1 MPLDNSE
8 GTAHTPRMSDPLPI
22 RLDFANAGRVNA
34 VDGEDGGFEAIAL
47 WYNRL
52 NMGHDDIVTPG
63 ALEEPVNVPLYRGH
77 FYGGPRL
84 ANVDLT
90 PTKENI
96 EGVGTFFEYQW
107 GRDARMEMLEAA
119 RFGLSNDVSIGFWAH
134 DLRWAD
140 EDELTDEEL
149 ELGAFLAID
158 RIDPIELSMA
168 YQGANPGAEI
178 TRINSAGG
186 AFRREYSERRERWN
200 GRRKRTMTFTNEGD
214 SIISVLG
221 QMDSFLEGIEEKAI
235 AGHVRFD
242 PAALRGLQGGEK
254 IPAGK
259 LPDAASL
266 NALTDAID
274 RMAAPQGDKGASAP
288 SAIDEVRREVYAA
301 RAKRLAARR

>member
-8 GTAHTPRMSDPLPI
+8 VTAHTPRMSDPLPI
-22 RLDFANAGRVNA
+22 RIRIDLANAGRVNA
-34 VDGEDGGFEAIAL
+34 VDGGEDGGFEAIAL

-63 ALEEPVNVPLYRGH
+63 ALEEPANVPLYRGH

-84 ANVDLT
+84 ANVELT

-96 EGVGTFFEYQW
+96 KGVGTFFEYQW
-107 GRDARMEMLEAA
+107 GRDARTEMLEAA
-119 RFGLSNDVSIGFWAH
+119 RFGLSNDVSIGFWAY

-200 GRRKRTMTFTNEGD
+200 GKRKRSFPNE
-214 SIISVLG
+214 LTPKENA
-221 QMDSFLEGIEEKAI
+221 LL
-235 AGHVRFD
+235 
-242 PAALRGLQGGEK
+242 AALEQGHTLAVMDEAK
-254 IPAGK
+254 IPASK
-259 LPDAASL
+259 LPQIDADML
-266 NALTDAID
+266 NALTDAIGQLEL
-274 RMAAPQGDKGASAP
+274 AAPTGDKGADAP
-288 SAIDEVRREVYAA
+288 SAIDEVRREVDAA